1 MRFFILSLLLKIN
14 QKRKMMKKLY
24 ISLLLGLLVAV
35 PKVALA
41 QGSTTGNVYVGYT
54 NYDDQIW
61 EYDGFSLNH
70 DSKVGCAIVL
80 TKEML
85 APYVGGTI
93 KSMRVGWD
101 TYSQSGNY
109 EGFVRNTFN
118 GENLST
124 GKKTVS
130 FGWNS
135 MTMSDYEIPEDV
147 EQLVVGFTT
156 TLKKDVCAIPKL
168 YPNNVPN
175 SCFLWV
181 DGDVDDDGNPVWADM
196 KAQGSLPILLVI
208 KDTKGSFNFVPVVTM
223 FAQNGIGISGEAG
236 DCALRLKNAGSQAI
250 RSLEITSKQ
259 GEQVDAK
266 KVTLSKAI
274 ATGKTSETLLA
285 PLTCFK
291 SGDVEFSITKVN
303 DKELAQPITRT
314 ANMLAIPK
322 AVSEKFT
329 RRPLVEYF
337 ESENNYRSPR
347 YYDEF
352 VGPMTE
358 SIRDEI
364 TFVSQHLD
372 DQFMTGEDDA
382 TVLALQLCDNDSSR
396 VSIPAMTIDRAM
408 NTSNIL
414 VQMNTSRNPMF
425 DVLADL
431 YYFER
436 LMTSVFNV
444 PTFVSV
450 EARGEIGEGELELN
464 LSTEVTGEIAEGVL
478 PDGEKPRLTVYLMER
493 DVHSD
498 SQLFWTEKE
507 KEESMGEYVHANV
520 IREVLADGEELPES
534 GTYSW
539 KMDSYEPDPLWNQ
552 ENLYIVAFVH
562 RDGKLGGKY
571 MHVFNSTEGDISLFS
586 GITLLD
592 DEKQKNAEV
601 YDLSGR
607 KMTRQN
613 TLSKGIY
620 IVNGKKIVVK

>member
-1 MRFFILSLLLKIN
+1 
-14 QKRKMMKKLY
+14 MMKKRY

-259 GEQVDAK
+259 GEQIDAK

-274 ATGKTSETLLA
+274 ATGETS
-285 PLTCFK
+285 
-291 SGDVEFSITKVN
+291 
-303 DKELAQPITRT
+303 
-314 ANMLAIPK
+314 
-322 AVSEKFT
+322 
-329 RRPLVEYF
+329 
-337 ESENNYRSPR
+337 
-347 YYDEF
+347 
-352 VGPMTE
+352 
-358 SIRDEI
+358 
-364 TFVSQHLD
+364 
-372 DQFMTGEDDA
+372 
-382 TVLALQLCDNDSSR
+382 
-396 VSIPAMTIDRAM
+396 
-408 NTSNIL
+408 
-414 VQMNTSRNPMF
+414 
-425 DVLADL
+425 
-431 YYFER
+431 
-436 LMTSVFNV
+436 
-444 PTFVSV
+444 
-450 EARGEIGEGELELN
+450 
-464 LSTEVTGEIAEGVL
+464 
-478 PDGEKPRLTVYLMER
+478 
-493 DVHSD
+493 
-498 SQLFWTEKE
+498 
-507 KEESMGEYVHANV
+507 
-520 IREVLADGEELPES
+520 
-534 GTYSW
+534 
-539 KMDSYEPDPLWNQ
+539 
-552 ENLYIVAFVH
+552 
-562 RDGKLGGKY
+562 
-571 MHVFNSTEGDISLFS
+571 
-586 GITLLD
+586 
-592 DEKQKNAEV
+592 
-601 YDLSGR
+601 
-607 KMTRQN
+607 
-613 TLSKGIY
+613 
-620 IVNGKKIVVK
+620 